1 MRRGVSRTLSPRRSQ
16 PRASSSSRAA
26 RSARSRSIGSAAGAT
41 GCRCGMVMRGWRRAS
56 GDSYPD
62 GRKDPP
68 RAVANPGAMTPHRLR
83 IPDDDLVAWRGARLR
98 AAGFD
103 AALADAAARDCA
115 MDLHALLD
123 LVDRGCQPR
132 LAVRIV
138 APLDAERRAC

>member
-1 MRRGVSRTLSPRRSQ
+1 
-16 PRASSSSRAA
+16 
-26 RSARSRSIGSAAGAT
+26 
-41 GCRCGMVMRGWRRAS
+41 
-56 GDSYPD
+56 
-62 GRKDPP
+62 
-68 RAVANPGAMTPHRLR
+68 MTPHRLR